1 MRKLIYIV
9 ILGCLLSC
17 NQEAQKILTELPNEI
32 ENIQNSNEPTEGEKV
47 AIRLSEIAPLS
58 EEALRKA
65 FPKQLKALP
74 LDEDINV
81 LGQQIIGS
89 FGDRKMSLSIADAA
103 GNASQLAAF
112 MINSYE
118 FHKPQESQN
127 LKIVK
132 QERNGMETITDY
144 YKTTGKSEIRF
155 LYNKRFY
162 ITFSNNDNS
171 IKLNPDELWEAFDI
185 NALKGYKEMNN

>member
-32 ENIQNSNEPTEGEKV
+32 ENVQESNEPTEGEKV

-74 LDEDINV
+74 VDEDIMV
-81 LGQQIIGS
+81 IGQQVIGG
-89 FGDRKMSLSIADAA
+89 FGDRTITLSIVDAA
-103 GNASQLAAF
+103 GPNNQIAAQLIDSYAF
-112 MINSYE
+112 D
-118 FHKPQESQN
+118 KPQETEN
-127 LKIVK
+127 FKIVN
-132 QERNGMETITDY
+132 QERDGIETHAEY
-144 YKTTGKSEIRF
+144 YKYSGKSEMSF
-155 LYNKRFY
+155 LFNKRFY
-162 ITFSNNDNS
+162 ISLSNNDNRV
-171 IKLNPDELWEAFDI
+171 KLNPDELWEAFDI
-185 NALKGYKEMNN
+185 SVLEPYKEY